1 MVEILVKDN
10 DAGQRLDRFL
20 QKTFASLPTSMM
32 YKGIRNKKIKVNR
45 KRCEPRQILCEGDVI
60 LLSPACSSFD
70 QFKNYEIRGE
80 IFKDLVEEIAKR
92 G

>member
-1 MVEILVKDN
+1 MKDALDHAIEI
-10 DAGQRLDRFL
+10 
-20 QKTFASLPTSMM
+20 M
-32 YKGIRNKKIKVNR
+32 
-45 KRCEPRQILCEGDVI
+45 EEGDVI